1 MDFIKK
7 DNFDNFHNKI
17 NITEIKELP
26 IKYALQ
32 CIDGIYKNRFLYIT
46 THIDGEVFGSG
57 DAKAYG
63 LTLQIDGAGLSAK
76 HAQLKFDGFKN
87 FDVIDFGS

>member
-1 MDFIKK
+1 
-7 DNFDNFHNKI
+7 
-17 NITEIKELP
+17 
-26 IKYALQ
+26 
-32 CIDGIYKNRFLYIT
+32 LYIT